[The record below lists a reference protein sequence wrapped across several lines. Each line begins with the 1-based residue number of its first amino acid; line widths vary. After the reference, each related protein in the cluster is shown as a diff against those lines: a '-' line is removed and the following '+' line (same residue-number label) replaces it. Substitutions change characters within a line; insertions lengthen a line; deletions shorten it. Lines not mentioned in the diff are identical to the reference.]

1 MTVGHGWYVIIL
13 KRNNILNI
21 MKEKNNPFSGIAK
34 LLISLGLVMII
45 AKLDLF
51 KMGPISDYL
60 TWEMLLI
67 FFGIF
72 NLLNLDL
79 VFSVFLFAAG
89 FWFLMPEMSIQ
100 LSPFYKEIFW
110 PAVLVLAGIAFM
122 IRPFT
127 KSLK

>member
-1 MTVGHGWYVIIL
+1 
-13 KRNNILNI
+13 

-79 VFSVFLFAAG
+79 VISVFLFAAG

>member
-1 MTVGHGWYVIIL
+1 
-13 KRNNILNI
+13 
-21 MKEKNNPFSGIAK
+21 MKEHSNPFNSIAK

-51 KMGPISDYL
+51 KIGSISDYF

-79 VFSVFLFAAG
+79 VFSLLLFAAG

-100 LSPFYKEIFW
+100 LSPFYKEVYW
-110 PAVLVLAGIAFM
+110 PAVMVLGGIAFM

-127 KSLK
+127 KKLK

>member
-1 MTVGHGWYVIIL
+1 
-13 KRNNILNI
+13 

-51 KMGPISDYL
+51 KMGPISDYM

-67 FFGIF
+67 FFGFF

-79 VFSVFLFAAG
+79 IASLGLFAVG
-89 FWFLMPEMSIQ
+89 FWFLMPEMSFQ
-100 LSPFYKEIFW
+100 LSPFYKEIYW
-110 PAVLVLAGIAFM
+110 PALMVLVGIAFM

>member
-1 MTVGHGWYVIIL
+1 
-13 KRNNILNI
+13 
-21 MKEKNNPFSGIAK
+21 MKEKNNPFNGIAK
-34 LLISLGLVMII
+34 LLISLGLTMII

-51 KMGPISDYL
+51 KMGPLSDYF

-79 VFSVFLFAAG
+79 VFSLLLFAAG
-89 FWFLMPEMSIQ
+89 FWFLMPEMSFQ
-100 LSPFYKEIFW
+100 LSPVYKEIYW

>member
-1 MTVGHGWYVIIL
+1 
-13 KRNNILNI
+13 
-21 MKEKNNPFSGIAK
+21 MKENSNPFSSIAK

-51 KMGPISDYL
+51 KIGPISDYFK
-60 TWEMLLI
+60 WEMLLI

-79 VFSVFLFAAG
+79 VFSLMLFAAG

-100 LSPFYKEIFW
+100 LSPLYKEIYW
-110 PAVLVLAGIAFM
+110 PAVMVLGGIVFM
-122 IRPFT
+122 IRPFA
-127 KSLK
+127 KKLK

>member
-1 MTVGHGWYVIIL
+1 
-13 KRNNILNI
+13 

-51 KMGPISDYL
+51 KMGPISDYM

-67 FFGIF
+67 FFGFF

-79 VFSVFLFAAG
+79 IASLGLFAVG
-89 FWFLMPEMSIQ
+89 FWFLMPEMGFQ
-100 LSPFYKEIFW
+100 LSPFYKEIYW
-110 PAVLVLAGIAFM
+110 PALMVLVGIAFM

-127 KSLK
+127 RSLK

>member
-1 MTVGHGWYVIIL
+1 
-13 KRNNILNI
+13 
-21 MKEKNNPFSGIAK
+21 MKEKNNPFNGIAK
-34 LLISLGLVMII
+34 LLISLGIVMIV
-45 AKLDLF
+45 AKLDLLRL
-51 KMGPISDYL
+51 GSISDYF

-67 FFGIF
+67 FFGVF

-79 VFSVFLFAAG
+79 VFSLLLFAAG
-89 FWFLMPEMSIQ
+89 IWFLMPEMSIQ
-100 LSPFYKEIFW
+100 LSPVYKDIYW

>member
-1 MTVGHGWYVIIL
+1 
-13 KRNNILNI
+13 

-60 TWEMLLI
+60 NWEMLLI

>member
-1 MTVGHGWYVIIL
+1 M
-13 KRNNILNI
+13 
-21 MKEKNNPFSGIAK
+21 AK
-34 LLISLGLVMII
+34 LLISLGLVMIV
-45 AKLDLF
+45 AKLDLL
-51 KMGPISDYL
+51 KIGSISDYF

-79 VFSVFLFAAG
+79 VFSLLLFAAG
-89 FWFLMPEMSIQ
+89 IWFLMPEMSVQ
-100 LSPFYKEIFW
+100 LSPAYKEIYW
-110 PAVLVLAGIAFM
+110 PAILVLAGIAFM